1 VENLCYDFRIGT
13 NPMSEATERK
23 EVETVISDLDEP
35 VWSVVSFDT
44 CEASGLSYRSAVQ
57 LLAEKEA
64 AGVYGLCIVTDDAA
78 RRIGS

>member
-1 VENLCYDFRIGT
+1 
-13 NPMSEATERK
+13 MSEATERK

-78 RRIGS
+78 RRVGS